1 MDVNSVRK
9 ALDIAA
15 GSSAYLIP
23 LVIDEAIRDYVSK
36 EPVLYNAVTK
46 MPWATNTYFVR
57 KRTANPTASW
67 ATDGGSLPSATNTT
81 HVRVAVPVAYLY
93 TRGEVTG
100 PLQRAAGSLI
110 DALALEIEAHSR
122 ILAEKLSTD
131 LATGDGTGNGIKG
144 IYQQITDADGA
155 SAASTVTTSGAL
167 TLAAIDSAIDAS
179 LGQVDLIVAGRA
191 VKRKINSLLVAQ
203 QRFMDQTE
211 IAAGFRVM
219 TYDGIPI
226 VTDLHDEK
234 SDKIAFVRRSDAKLL
249 VHQDFTYEELAK
261 TKDSTDFMIKGYFG
275 FALEGRPTVL
285 SGFTA
290 VS

>member
-1 MDVNSVRK
+1 VIGVALGTQTPARHLDVK
-9 ALDIAA
+9 AW
-15 GSSAYLIP
+15 
-23 LVIDEAIRDYVSK
+23 RH
-36 EPVLYNAVTK
+36 
-46 MPWATNTYFVR
+46 
-57 KRTANPTASW
+57 
-67 ATDGGSLPSATNTT
+67 GGAQHGNQVN
-81 HVRVAVPVAYLY
+81 VRVIKPGGQHIGV
-93 TRGEVTG
+93 R
-100 PLQRAAGSLI
+100 QAADSARLEFAN

-122 ILAEKLSTD
+122 VLAEKLSTD

-144 IYQQITDADGA
+144 IYQQIADADGA
-155 SAASTVTTSGAL
+155 NAASTVTTSGAL

-285 SGFTA
+285 TGFTA